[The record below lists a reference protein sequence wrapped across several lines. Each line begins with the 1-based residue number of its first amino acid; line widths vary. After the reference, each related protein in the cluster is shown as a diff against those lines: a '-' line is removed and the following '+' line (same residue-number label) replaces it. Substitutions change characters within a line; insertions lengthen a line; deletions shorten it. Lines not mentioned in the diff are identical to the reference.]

1 MEVAQPL
8 ADNNPKTISKTELSP
23 DLTPARQENLVSFI
37 VVGTGNPEQDAEQAR
52 GLAIYACSKMD
63 YFEILVLSSAPT
75 IDWRETMLRLGTELP
90 NTRVISIDTPM
101 EYEELAAV
109 ATGHA
114 IGDYIVSVQ
123 AGEIEI
129 SDIDLILKRLSSG
142 QSDIVKAVHVLEN
155 TSVFERFFAQ
165 TTEWIIRVITGRRI
179 QGFQARAFG
188 LSRTAV
194 SRITS
199 LDRAGR
205 LFRILD
211 LSGYLKQESV
221 TVAAPPKRRFF
232 GRLSEKARLASEL
245 LSLSAT
251 RLIRAFA
258 MVCFSLA
265 LLSLAVTIMSVLI
278 WMVKTDIAQG
288 WTSQVV
294 IFSVLFAANFG
305 VLAAM
310 CLGIYQL
317 LRSNEP
323 NTLDVVTTE
332 LSGGDFFQQDSRL
345 NVETSDR
352 QS

>member
-23 DLTPARQENLVSFI
+23 DLTPAQQEILVSFI
-37 VVGTGNPEQDAEQAR
+37 VVGTGNPEQDADQAR
-52 GLAIYACSKMD
+52 SLAGFACANVD
-63 YFEILVLSSAPT
+63 YFEILVLSSAPASN
-75 IDWRETMLRLGTELP
+75 WRETMLRLGTELP

-101 EYEELAAV
+101 EYEELASV

-155 TSVFERFFAQ
+155 TSLFERFFAQ

-251 RLIRAFA
+251 RLIRGFAFA
-258 MVCFSLA
+258 CFSLSM
-265 LLSLAVTIMSVLI
+265 LSLAVTFMSVLI